1 MPCED
6 EMATRPEYTRRDET
20 VDYYD
25 DEDTCRDD
33 EDSMLR
39 EVICVLMF

>member
-1 MPCED
+1 
-6 EMATRPEYTRRDET
+6 MAGRPEYTRRDET

-25 DEDTCRDD
+25 GVDYHEPVDD